1 MVQWTNCFDVVPS
14 GSSFKGIREV
24 ITAILGMRTLTGV
37 GLGGGGRGR
46 FFQDLFTSLPIV
58 LTLGK
63 LDLGAYAHQ

>member
-14 GSSFKGIREV
+14 GSSFKGIRES

-37 GLGGGGRGR
+37 GLGGGGGGGR

-63 LDLGAYAHQ
+63 LDLGA